1 MVYES
6 KVTSKFQI
14 TIPKELREAYSVK
27 SGGKISFIPEEDG
40 FKVKTPKRVKN
51 IAEKLYGIAK
61 FDEDAVKAVHKVRSE
76 MK

>member
-6 KVTSKFQI
+6 RVTSKFQV
-14 TIPKELREAYSVK
+14 TIPKELREAYAVK
-27 SGGKISFIPEEDG
+27 SGEKISFIPEEDG
-40 FKVKTPKRVKN
+40 FKVKAPKRVKN

-61 FDEDAVKAVHKVRSE
+61 FGEDAVEAVHKVRSE